1 VTGANNQQTIPPG
14 TPTIEFAQAV
24 FSNWSEGELP
34 YCRPGYRIG
43 LGTWAL
49 LDERTQVD
57 LEGWLQLGSTTN
69 VGTKYVFG
77 ALRDHRLLFAKLT
90 ALSGL
95 DDFGRPNARFWA
107 HALIMSEE
115 PPKNLIGASPI
126 SWWSKLPFFV
136 SLEAAASAVLDN
148 EGSLPGIGWTP
159 PPSKPMSLS
168 GMSDV
173 VEFAWR
179 RAYIGAVVPK
189 SLWRV
194 SDDSATWQL
203 IGEAYRAIE
212 PSRWGLLG
220 VDTAFDGVNADPTLR
235 SYWVVG
241 SQSLERSSGTI
252 LLPPSQPDERPLD
265 LVGRWVVALTKTG
278 HWSEALSGLDSARR
292 ACALIKERSLAPG
305 WTKDAPQGFL
315 AEARPEI
322 VSAIQEDLL
331 AADVTQ
337 VEVNFA
343 IAELGLMSVG
353 ELAELWAIR
362 RASGRLSELM
372 LEGLLRSRR
381 GTQVN
386 ASLSDTHGASPIFV
400 MWVGLSQAHPPRSRD
415 IPKEFGEALADL
427 SHALYVRWIE
437 WVLSG
442 IPRNLSN
449 FCLPGFVLPSVSQS
463 SEQEWAQGVVAT
475 WRMVKMHLDPNEID
489 SLRGRWIEYLDGTK
503 NRQASWCAQM
513 LRDEIPECDSGTN
526 LVSRMSKQ
534 AKKYAAIPNWG
545 RLRQRGEPGLGE
557 E

>member
-1 VTGANNQQTIPPG
+1 VTGANSEQPIHPA

-24 FSNWSEGELP
+24 FSNWGEGELP
-34 YCRPGYRIG
+34 YCRPGYRVG

-69 VGTKYVFG
+69 AGTKYVFG
-77 ALRDHRLLFAKLT
+77 ALRDDRLLFAKIT

-95 DDFGRPNARFWA
+95 DDFGRPNAKFWA
-107 HALIMSEE
+107 HALITSEE
-115 PPKNLIGASPI
+115 PPKSLSAASPI
-126 SWWSKLPFFV
+126 SWWNKLPFFV
-136 SLEAAASAVLDN
+136 TLEAAVSAVLDD

-159 PPSKPMSLS
+159 PPSKPASLS
-168 GMSDV
+168 GMSEV

-194 SDDSATWQL
+194 ADDNATWQL

-220 VDTAFDGVNADPTLR
+220 VDTAFDGVNADPKLR

-241 SQSLERSSGTI
+241 SQSLERSSDAI
-252 LLPPSQPDERPLD
+252 QLPPSQPNQSSLD
-265 LVGRWVVALTKTG
+265 PVGRWVVALTRSG
-278 HWSEALSGLDSARR
+278 RWSEALSGLDSARR
-292 ACALIKERSLAPG
+292 ACAFINERSPAPG
-305 WTKDAPQGFL
+305 WTKDVPQGLL

-331 AADVTQ
+331 AAGVTQ
-337 VEVNFA
+337 VEANCA
-343 IAELGLMSVG
+343 IAELGLIPVG

-362 RASGRLSELM
+362 RANGRLSELA

-381 GTQVN
+381 GTRASV
-386 ASLSDTHGASPIFV
+386 SLSDTSGASPIFV

-415 IPKEFGEALADL
+415 IPRELGEALASL
-427 SHALYVRWIE
+427 SHELYVRWVE

-442 IPRNLSN
+442 NPGNLPNS
-449 FCLPGFVLPSVSQS
+449 CLPGFVLPSMSRSRQ
-463 SEQEWAQGVVAT
+463 QEWAQGVIAT
-475 WRMVKMHLDPNEID
+475 WRMVKMHIDPNELD
-489 SLRGRWIEYLDGTK
+489 SLRGRWIEYLDKMK
-503 NRQASWCAQM
+503 NPQASWCAQI
-513 LRDEIPECDSGTN
+513 LRDETPEGDSGTN
-526 LVSRMSKQ
+526 FVSRMSKQ
-534 AKKYAAIPNWG
+534 AKKYVPIPSWG
-545 RLRQRGEPGLGE
+545 RLKQRGEPGLE
-557 E
+557 DE